1 MHFAGHSWRAKQ
13 ELTSNLLL
21 LWSPS
26 RGRRRVGH
34 PAITYIDQLCR
45 DKGCPPNN
53 LPALLQDGDG
63 WRDGLMIALSRKN
76 PPLPSLPLPCPLN
89 NTDATILLLW
99 LCYQKHHLTLLFLIS
114 GSVESSI
121 I

>member
-34 PAITYIDQLCR
+34 PAITYIDQICR
-45 DKGCPPNN
+45 DKGCLPND
-53 LPALLQDGDG
+53 LPALLQDCDG
-63 WRDGLMIALSRKN
+63 WHDKLMNARAIVAR
-76 PPLPSLPLPCPLN
+76 P
-89 NTDATILLLW
+89 
-99 LCYQKHHLTLLFLIS
+99 
-114 GSVESSI
+114 VE
-121 I
+121 